1 MNQNG
6 LGLHLVF
13 TGAPGCGKGTQ
24 ARRLKEKIAIPHL
37 STGEMLRAEAAKG
50 TPLGLEIK
58 ALIDGGNLGL
68 EIKALLDRGE
78 FATDEMI
85 IKMLSVRI
93 DEDDCKNGFI
103 LDGFPRT
110 LPQAEV
116 LEEMLAKKGIKLDA
130 VIEIQVPDEIIMERI
145 LGRYSCMTCGAGYHD
160 KFQKPKVYGVCDVCG
175 GTDFYRRVDDNR
187 ATVQNRLVNYRALTY
202 PTIPYFEKKGLLRC
216 VDGTGTIE
224 ATSKKI
230 DDLLA
235 VA

>member
-1 MNQNG
+1 MSFANG
-6 LGLHLVF
+6 LGLHVVF

-24 ARRLKEKIAIPHL
+24 ARILKEKTGICHL

-58 ALIDGGNLGL
+58 AL
-68 EIKALLDRGE
+68 LDKGE

-85 IKMLSVRI
+85 IDMVSRRI
-93 DEDDCKNGFI
+93 DEDDCKDGFI

-110 LPQAEV
+110 LNQAEV
-116 LEEMLAKKGIKLDA
+116 LEGMLKNKGIALDA

-145 LGRYSCMTCGAGYHD
+145 LGRYACMTCGQGYHD
-160 KFQKPKVYGVCDVCG
+160 KFLKPKVYGVCDNCG

-187 ATVQNRLVNYRALTY
+187 TTVQNRLVNYRALTY

-216 VDGTGTIE
+216 VDGTGTI
-224 ATSKKI
+224 K
-230 DDLLA
+230 A
-235 VA
+235 VAKKVNKVLGLPE

>member
-1 MNQNG
+1 MNANG
-6 LGLHLVF
+6 LGLHIVF

-24 ARRLKEKIAIPHL
+24 ARILKEKIAIAHL

-50 TPLGLEIK
+50 TPLGLQIK
-58 ALIDGGNLGL
+58 ELIDGGNLVP
-68 EIKALLDRGE
+68 
-78 FATDEMI
+78 DEMI
-85 IKMLSVRI
+85 IKMLSERI
-93 DEDDCKNGFI
+93 DQDDCKNGFI

-116 LEEMLAKKGIKLDA
+116 LEEMLSKKGIKLDA

-145 LGRYSCMTCGAGYHD
+145 LGRYSCMSCGAGYHD

-187 ATVQNRLVNYRALTY
+187 STVQNRLVNYRALTY

-224 ATSKKI
+224 ATSKKV

>member
-1 MNQNG
+1 MSKNG
-6 LGLHLVF
+6 VGLHVVF

-24 ARRLKEKIAIPHL
+24 ARILREKIDICHL
-37 STGEMLRAEAAKG
+37 STGEMLREEAKKD
-50 TPLGLEIK
+50 TPLGRDLK
-58 ALIDGGNLGL
+58 A
-68 EIKALLDRGE
+68 ALDRGE

-85 IKMLSVRI
+85 IQMVSSRI

-116 LEEMLAKKGIKLDA
+116 LDVLLKEKGIVLDR

-145 LGRYSCMTCGAGYHD
+145 LGRYSCMKCGQGYHD

-175 GTDFYRRVDDNR
+175 GVEFSRRQDDNR
-187 ATVQNRLVNYRALTY
+187 TTVRNRLVNYRSLTY
-202 PTIPYFEKKGLLRC
+202 PTIPYFEKKGMLTC

-224 ATSKKI
+224 ATGQKI
-230 DDLLA
+230 A
-235 VA
+235 VVLGLSEK

>member
-1 MNQNG
+1 MNANG
-6 LGLHLVF
+6 LGLHIVF

-24 ARRLKEKIAIPHL
+24 ARILKEKIAIAHL

-58 ALIDGGNLGL
+58 ELIDGGNLVP
-68 EIKALLDRGE
+68 
-78 FATDEMI
+78 DEMI
-85 IKMLSVRI
+85 IKMLSERI
-93 DEDDCKNGFI
+93 DQDDCKNGFI

-116 LEEMLAKKGIKLDA
+116 LEEMLSKKGIKLDA

-187 ATVQNRLVNYRALTY
+187 STVQNRLVNYRALTY

-224 ATSKKI
+224 ATS
-230 DDLLA
+230 A
-235 VA
+235 